1 MPWVSAADKCEE
13 KVFVQLG
20 ATLLQN
26 ESFSKLNGKT
36 QMIYIFMCLEAKGRP
51 TFQFPRARA
60 QKEYG
65 VTHTTLVRAVAEL
78 EKAGFIKKVG
88 GGQSTRTATDYA
100 FSYDWKKT
108 I

>member
-1 MPWVSAADKCEE
+1 MPWVSAAEKCEE

-20 ATLLQN
+20 ATLLQHEN
-26 ESFSKLNGKT
+26 FVKLNGKT
-36 QMIYIFMCLEAKGRP
+36 QMIYIFMCLEAKGQP
-51 TFQFPRARA
+51 TFQFPRALA
-60 QKEYG
+60 QKVYG
-65 VTHTTLVRAVAEL
+65 ICPRTLINAVVEL

-100 FSYDWKKT
+100 FSYDWKRT